1 MLERESRIS
10 LVLPL
15 CFLVVLLRVKL
26 NQTILILFAALTGNA
41 QAGMIAP
48 RLTDVAGARLDSIS
62 FFLAIYVVCALMFRW
77 VWNVLAR
84 DFSWMP
90 RLTFKK
96 SLAVL
101 VVAGLFMYFIL
112 TMISG
117 ARELLT
123 PGAWDRNGYGYN
135 LTTPEDKTKSMLEA
149 ARMSAMA
156 RLRDAL
162 RDYAAKHDGKLPP
175 HLFAPDFD
183 TSLWKGI
190 DPSGTWLAYMPGR
203 TFTPPARLIAFEP
216 ASYGA
221 KRWVLLSETSLLLM
235 DSTELDQRVRKE
247 FLP

>member
-1 MLERESRIS
+1 VTPKFIFSILLLS
-10 LVLPL
+10 L
-15 CFLVVLLRVKL
+15 
-26 NQTILILFAALTGNA
+26 ASSA
-41 QAGMIAP
+41 QAGMISP

-62 FFLAIYVVCALMFRW
+62 FFLAIYVVCALLFRW

-84 DFSWMP
+84 DFAWMP

-123 PGAWDRNGYGYN
+123 PGAWARNGYGYQ
-135 LTTPEDKTKSMLEA
+135 LTSPEDKNKAMLET
-149 ARMSAMA
+149 ARMGAMA

-203 TFTPPARLIAFEP
+203 TFTPPASLIAYEP

-221 KRWVLLSETSLLLM
+221 KRWVLLSDSSLLLM
-235 DSTELDQRVRKE
+235 DSAELDQRVRKE

>member
-1 MLERESRIS
+1 VSSHGHVIAFDLVNTKSIVL
-10 LVLPL
+10 LVLL
-15 CFLVVLLRVKL
+15 CL
-26 NQTILILFAALTGNA
+26 APAA
-41 QAGMIAP
+41 QAGMSAP

-62 FFLAIYVVCALMFRW
+62 FFLAIYVLCAVLFRW
-77 VWNVLAR
+77 VWNMLAR
-84 DFSWMP
+84 DFAWMP

-96 SLAVL
+96 SLALL

-123 PGAWDRNGYGYN
+123 PGAWARNGAGYQ
-135 LTTPEDKTKSMLEA
+135 LTSPEDKTKAMLDT
-149 ARMSAMA
+149 ARMGAMA

-175 HLFAPDFD
+175 HPFAADFD

-203 TFTPPARLIAFEP
+203 TFSPPARLIAFEP

-221 KRWVLLSETSLLLM
+221 KRWVLLSDTSLLLM